1 MRGPEHIPYGSPEQ
15 SSTREWERAFNRWP
29 VKQKGALLMK
39 QFIRTIAFATFMLLT
54 AANGVIAHSDRG
66 EKRPQTYSE
75 AVIPMTK
82 QEFRRETNFRHPP
95 GNVRAEDMYALF
107 AGTVLVVNRGRKS
120 STVPGVVNH
129 ALKVI
134 SIGKDGRY
142 VWCSYGFTFDYYH
155 RENRWAP
162 VKFKHAG
169 KLFPMLNA
177 AIEKDFNPKRPGIS
191 PLYDG
196 TTGQI
201 VWYRLRKTWHTK
213 NPGHIQE
220 RLPRAVYTLCP
231 EFPSPEELGVGVNEA
246 QTAITYDKLL
256 QQDPGRRILRPD
268 LITLNPIEVI
278 E

>member
-1 MRGPEHIPYGSPEQ
+1 
-15 SSTREWERAFNRWP
+15 
-29 VKQKGALLMK
+29 MK
-39 QFIRTIAFATFMLLT
+39 QFIRTTAFATFMLLT
-54 AANGVIAHSDRG
+54 AATGVIAHSDRG

-82 QEFRRETNFRHPP
+82 QEFRRETKFRHPP

-142 VWCSYGFTFDYYH
+142 VWCSYGFTSDYYH

-162 VKFKHAG
+162 VKVKHAG
-169 KLFPMLNA
+169 TLSPRFDP
-177 AIEKDFNPKRPGIS
+177 AIDNDSPYGLS

-196 TTGQI
+196 NTGQI
-201 VWYRLRKTWHTK
+201 VWYRHRDRKWHTK

-268 LITLNPIEVI
+268 LITLNPTEVI

>member
-1 MRGPEHIPYGSPEQ
+1 
-15 SSTREWERAFNRWP
+15 
-29 VKQKGALLMK
+29 MK
-39 QFIRTIAFATFMLLT
+39 HLIKTTAFAVFLLLT
-54 AANGVIAHSDRG
+54 AATGVIAHSDHG
-66 EKRPQTYSE
+66 EQRPQTYAE
-75 AVIPMTK
+75 AFIPMTK
-82 QEFRRETNFRHPP
+82 QEFKRRGGRFRHPP
-95 GNVRAEDMYALF
+95 GNVRAEDMAALF
-107 AGTVLVVNRGRKS
+107 AGTVLVVDRGGKTSR
-120 STVPGVVNH
+120 VPGVVNH

-142 VWCSYGFTFDYYH
+142 VWCSYGSTADYYQ
-155 RENRWAP
+155 RDDDRWAP
-162 VKFKHAG
+162 VKLKHAG
-169 KLFPMLNA
+169 TLQPMLNVA
-177 AIEKDFNPKRPGIS
+177 VQNGLNPKRPGIS

-196 TTGQI
+196 DTGQI
-201 VWYRLRKTWHTK
+201 VWYRHRDRTWHTW

-268 LITLNPIEVI
+268 LITLNPTEVI